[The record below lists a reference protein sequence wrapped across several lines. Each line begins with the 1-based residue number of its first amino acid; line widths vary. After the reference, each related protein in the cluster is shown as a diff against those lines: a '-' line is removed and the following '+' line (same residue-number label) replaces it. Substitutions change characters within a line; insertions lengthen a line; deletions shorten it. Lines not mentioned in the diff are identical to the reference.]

1 MGAVGNPPM
10 DLIRRFNMRSHSFQL
25 VAVGHVAKQPELKQ
39 KGEHAY
45 LNLCLVGND
54 YGGPDKEEIVT
65 SLFFTAFGK
74 TASALAANVRKGDQL
89 IINAH
94 IRDNRFTDSES
105 GEATYAVSYIVDGFI
120 FGAPGAEKRE
130 EFARASQPTAETK
143 RRRA

>member
-1 MGAVGNPPM
+1 
-10 DLIRRFNMRSHSFQL
+10 MRSHSFQL

-74 TASALAANVRKGDQL
+74 TAAALAANVRKGDQL

-120 FGAPGAEKRE
+120 FGAPGAEKRA
-130 EFARASQPTAETK
+130 EFARSSQPTAETK